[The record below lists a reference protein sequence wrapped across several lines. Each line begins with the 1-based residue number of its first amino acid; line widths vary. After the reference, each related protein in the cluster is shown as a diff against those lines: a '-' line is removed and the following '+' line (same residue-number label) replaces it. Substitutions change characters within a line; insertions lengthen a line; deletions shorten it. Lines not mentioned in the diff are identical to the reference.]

1 MLMAENIDKSIAER
15 ALLSA
20 FRNRC
25 AKSDNISK
33 AIKEVLGGNHKT
45 YKYILVNALLAKASN
60 SNIDPLA
67 LQAGAPL
74 TGAYDARSLCH
85 QVLVPF
91 ERDFLQNALGGS
103 NEPFLNKPAR
113 FTHLSVDNAVRKG
126 RDKEILGL
134 LITTLPK
141 INSSKDAKEYLSCAL
156 EFLNKRI
163 EELKG
168 LNESEIKYSPT
179 LVEIYEFIYRF
190 MENSFEGEAAAIVV
204 GALEKIYH
212 TRQKGEF
219 KVIAH
224 KVNQSG
230 ASSKEAGDVDIF
242 KNEQFQYAVEVKDK
256 NFTAYDLEHAFK
268 KIIESG
274 GQKGEFVYG
283 PNAAFDEEVIQA
295 KLDSLESKG
304 FMTLFMDIYSFSRFM
319 LFKSDVLNKQEFIDF
334 LMQTAIEINSKEVVR
349 ERIQHLLLELNWK

>member
-1 MLMAENIDKSIAER
+1 MAENIDKSIAEKT
-15 ALLSA
+15 LLSA

-25 AKSDNISK
+25 AKNDEISK
-33 AIKEVLGGNHKT
+33 AVKKVLGGSHKT
-45 YKYILVNALLAKASN
+45 YKYVLVNAILAKASN

-74 TGAYDARSLCH
+74 DGAYDARSLCH

-113 FTHLSVDNAVRKG
+113 FTHLSNENAVRKG
-126 RDKEILGL
+126 RDKETLDL

-163 EELKG
+163 EELKV
-168 LNESEIKYSPT
+168 LNESEIKYNPT

-190 MENSFEGEAAAIVV
+190 IENSFEGETTAIVV
-204 GALEKIYH
+204 GTLEKIYH
-212 TRQKGEF
+212 SRQKGEF

-230 ASSKEAGDVDIF
+230 ASSKEVGDIDII

-256 NFTAYDLEHAFK
+256 NFTAYDLEHAFS

-274 GQKGEFVYG
+274 GKKGEFVYG
-283 PNAAFDEEVIQA
+283 QNAAFDEDVIKA
-295 KLDSLESKG
+295 KLDSFESKG
-304 FMTLFMDIYSFSRFM
+304 FMTLFMDIYSYSRFM
-319 LFKSDVLNKQEFIDF
+319 LFKSDVLNKQEFIDC
-334 LMQTAIEINSKEVVR
+334 LMQTAIEINSKEAVR
-349 ERIQHLLLELNWK
+349 ESIQNLLSELNWK